1 MIKQATALIS
11 DSNDISCRLRGRPFA
26 ARLLRAIRH
35 SLLCSFGTS
44 SYSKSSFIYQICFQK
59 FFVPSVRQIRR
70 LESQQRSNLLSVL
83 SQNIQGA
90 ASIRAFQRLKNTVI
104 AFCEVVDEYVR
115 CRILQPASYC
125 WLTVRLEL
133 LGNLLVCFFF

>member
-1 MIKQATALIS
+1 MILVVVCVAAPLLLVFS
-11 DSNDISCRLRGRPFA
+11 VPFA
-26 ARLLRAIRH
+26 ILYFVLLVHLPIPNLPL
-35 SLLCSFGTS
+35 S
-44 SYSKSSFIYQICFQK
+44 QICFQK

-133 LGNLLVCFFF
+133 LGNLLVCCSFKSLK